1 MKSKKKSPLPG
12 TPLDANGQKAQ
23 HRERQMKTGIDEISF
38 YTSHYYLDLRSL
50 AKEREAD
57 PEKFYRG
64 IGQEKMGIP
73 PPDEDIVTLGASA
86 AFRLKE
92 RGSLKGVETILFATE
107 SGIDQSKA
115 AGLYVHRLLE
125 MPSRCRVVEL
135 KQACYS
141 ATAALRL
148 AAGLVALR
156 PESRVLVIAS
166 DIARYPLAS
175 PGESTQ
181 GCGAVA
187 FTVSANP
194 RILALDPEAGFFAE
208 DVMDFWRPNYLS
220 EALVD
225 GKFSTLMYIKALT
238 ESWRQYAGQS
248 GRTLEDFTR
257 FCYHIPFT
265 RMAEKAHSKLAR
277 GIDEESLQ
285 RVIGESLLYSRCA
298 GNCYSAALYTGLCS
312 LLDHCAD
319 DLSGKRIGL
328 YSYGSGCVG
337 EFFSG
342 VVQPGYRDILFT
354 EEHRSM
360 LENRNE
366 LTFRQYEDI
375 YHYTLPTDGGEHRF
389 PQYRTG
395 PFRLAGI
402 NHHKRIYETA

>member
-1 MKSKKKSPLPG
+1 
-12 TPLDANGQKAQ
+12 
-23 HRERQMKTGIDEISF
+23 MKTGIDQISF
-38 YTSHYYLDLRSL
+38 YTSQYFLDLKTL
-50 AKEREAD
+50 AAARGVEPD
-57 PEKFYRG
+57 KFYLG

-73 PPDEDIVTLGASA
+73 PPDEDVVTLAASA

-92 RGSLKGVETILFATE
+92 QGALDGVEALLFATE

-115 AGLYVHRLLE
+115 AGLFVHGLLGLS
-125 MPSRCRVVEL
+125 PRCRVVEL

-148 AAGLVALR
+148 AMGLVALK
-156 PESRVLVIAS
+156 PKSKVLVIAS
-166 DIARYPLAS
+166 DVARYELGS

-187 FTVSANP
+187 FTVSADP
-194 RILALDPEAGFFAE
+194 RLLAIDPEAGFYAD

-225 GKFSTLMYIKALT
+225 GKYSTLVYIKALKAAW
-238 ESWRQYAGQS
+238 EQYKEES
-248 GRTLEDFTR
+248 GRSLDDFSR

-265 RMAEKAHSKLAR
+265 RMAEKAHQKLAK
-277 GIDEESLQ
+277 GISAGELHD
-285 RVIGESLLYSRCA
+285 VIGESLIYSRIA
-298 GNCYSAALYTGLCS
+298 GNCYSASLYVGLCS
-312 LLDHCAD
+312 LFDNAAD

-342 VVQPGYRDILFT
+342 VVQKDYRAVLFT
-354 EEHRSM
+354 QEHQNLLDGRT
-360 LENRNE
+360 E
-366 LTFRQYEDI
+366 LTFQQYEDI
-375 YHYTLPTDGGEHRF
+375 YHYGIPTDGGDYVF

-395 PFRLAGI
+395 PFRFAGMQQ
-402 NHHKRIYETA
+402 HKRVYGRR

>member
-1 MKSKKKSPLPG
+1 MKI
-12 TPLDANGQKAQ
+12 
-23 HRERQMKTGIDEISF
+23 GIDQISF
-38 YTSHYYLDLRSL
+38 YTAQYFLDLKTL
-50 AKEREAD
+50 ADARGVD
-57 PEKFYRG
+57 PEKFYTG

-73 PPDEDIVTLGASA
+73 PPDEDIVTMAASA

-92 RGSLKGVETILFATE
+92 RGELENIQALLFATE

-115 AGLYVHRLLE
+115 AGMFVHGQLGL
-125 MPSRCRVVEL
+125 PARCRVVEL

-148 AAGLVALR
+148 AMGLVAMK
-156 PESRVLVIAS
+156 PDSKVLVIAS
-166 DIARYPLAS
+166 DVARYELCS

-187 FTVSANP
+187 FTVAADP
-194 RILALDPEAGFFAE
+194 RLLAIDPEAGFYAD

-225 GKFSTLMYIKALT
+225 GKYSTLVYIKALQ
-238 ESWRQYAGQS
+238 ESWKQYAAES
-248 GRTLEDFTR
+248 GRPLDDFTR

-265 RMAEKAHSKLAR
+265 RMAEKAHQKLAK
-277 GIDEESLQ
+277 GISPEELQ
-285 RVIGESLLYSRCA
+285 KVIGESLIYSRQA
-298 GNCYSAALYTGLCS
+298 GNCYSASLYVGLCS
-312 LLDHCAD
+312 LLDNCAD

-342 VVQPGYRDILFT
+342 TVQKGYRVACLDAAHQT
-354 EEHRSM
+354 M
-360 LENRNE
+360 LAGRTE
-366 LTFRQYEDI
+366 LTFQQYEDI
-375 YHYTLPTDGGEHRF
+375 YHYGIPTDGREYTF

-395 PFRLAGI
+395 PFRFAGLQE
-402 NHHKRIYETA
+402 HKRIYQPA

>member
-1 MKSKKKSPLPG
+1 
-12 TPLDANGQKAQ
+12 
-23 HRERQMKTGIDEISF
+23 MKTGIDQISF
-38 YTSHYYLDLRSL
+38 YTSQYFLDLKTL
-50 AKEREAD
+50 AEARGVD
-57 PEKFYRG
+57 PEKFYTG

-73 PPDEDIVTLGASA
+73 PPDEDVVTMAASA

-92 RGSLKGVETILFATE
+92 QGALEGVEALLFATE

-115 AGLYVHRLLE
+115 AGMFVHGLLGL
-125 MPSRCRVVEL
+125 PSRCRVVEL

-148 AAGLVALR
+148 AMGLVAMK
-156 PESRVLVIAS
+156 PQSKVLVIAS
-166 DIARYPLAS
+166 DVARYELGS

-181 GCGAVA
+181 GCGAAA

-194 RILALDPEAGFFAE
+194 RLLAIDPEAGFYAD

-225 GKFSTLMYIKALT
+225 GKYSTLVYIKALL
-238 ESWRQYAGQS
+238 ESWKQYAVES
-248 GRTLEDFTR
+248 GRSIEDFAR

-265 RMAEKAHSKLAR
+265 RMAEKAHQKLAK
-277 GIDEESLQ
+277 GTSDEELK
-285 RVIGESLLYSRCA
+285 RVIGESLIYSRQA
-298 GNCYSAALYTGLCS
+298 GNCYSASLYVGLAS
-312 LLDHCAD
+312 LLDNAAE

-342 VVQPGYRDILFT
+342 AVQAGYRGALFAQ
-354 EEHRSM
+354 EHQKLLAGRT
-360 LENRNE
+360 E
-366 LTFRQYEDI
+366 LTFQQYEDI
-375 YHYTLPTDGGEHRF
+375 YHYGIPTDGGDHSF

-395 PFRLAGI
+395 PFRFAGMRE
-402 NHHKRIYETA
+402 HKRIYETA